1 MPSPKIER
9 SDAELAQVTVGE
21 RVPHNSTIFLQE
33 YDPQWPRLYAAERQR
48 IQAALGAGARQIEHV
63 GSTSVP
69 GLCAKP
75 IIDMLLLVADSAD
88 ESAYLPAM
96 QKAGYTL
103 RIREPDWHQHRMFKG
118 PGTDCNI
125 HVFTVGS
132 EEAQR
137 MLLFRDWLRAH
148 PEDRDLYA
156 AAKRRLAARV
166 WRHVQHYADAKTAV
180 VQQIMQRALA
190 SAGSDR

>member
-1 MPSPKIER
+1 MFVKVVPYCSGWPELYRQEAEKI
-9 SDAELAQVTVGE
+9 SKILGE
-21 RVPHNSTIFLQE
+21 QLVAIHHI
-33 YDPQWPRLYAAERQR
+33 
-48 IQAALGAGARQIEHV
+48 

-69 GLCAKP
+69 GLPAKP

-137 MLLFRDWLRAH
+137 MLLFRDWLRVH